1 MRKRLSFVCSLLLGT
16 IVTTTLA
23 GCGTTAP
30 EVQKSFFVALE
41 YDEVQGKVSVDKKE
55 GVLESNTEVTL
66 NVTSN
71 AGFEISVIKI
81 NNMDVVPKN
90 KITFRPKE
98 GSNSVIVFFKPNDS
112 KPVVDKFN
120 IKLVYDN
127 TKGEALSDVLE
138 GEIGKV
144 DKVNVVVRPNEG
156 FEIEQVTLNNQVLS
170 VSDNKVSF
178 TPLKGENLIKIAFRE
193 LPNETQFNVVTD
205 FDSSQGNV
213 SVDVVNG
220 TLESVD
226 KVNVTV
232 TANEGYEISSI
243 LVNGKSS
250 EILDTFSFKPIEG
263 ENVIKV
269 TFNALPVETSFT
281 VETDFDSTKGDVSV
295 DIIEGIV
302 ENVEKV
308 TVSITPKEGFVI
320 NNISI
325 NRQALEVINETL
337 TFKPV
342 GGVNTVKVLFA
353 PKEATN
359 DFNVV
364 IESYNEAQGMVTADI
379 KEGIVE
385 NTDFVTI
392 TATPNNGFLVDK
404 IIANGT
410 NLEVVDNKATFKPI
424 KGENIVSVTFI
435 ETPIESF
442 TVETT
447 FDSLK
452 GEVTT
457 SVTEGILE
465 EIKEVEV
472 VVTPKEG
479 YLIDTITANGVQLS
493 HTNGKAKFIPLIGVN
508 KVVVIFKEKVV
519 EEKYT
524 VKVKKTAGFENLL
537 TVNLSSNEGIVGE
550 NVTFEL
556 SYSVERFEVEDIL
569 LNGVSIGQNARSF
582 TPIKGENILEIK
594 MKAKTIV
601 PTIDK
606 GKDFT
611 PITRTNETDLS
622 SSKEAI
628 DLVMDKI
635 EEELI
640 NKGATEHARKI
651 IDAYAKQFDLYDQ
664 VFKKYGIT
672 KADINVFYGIV
683 ATPSFINILNSDL
696 KEQALIDALTKEIYR
711 IIADI
716 FKGDYSID
724 KFVGFI
730 STTIFIAV
738 AMTYGQDYGYRLT
751 HYYDYISEQSEVGDF
766 ARTVINS
773 SKPSKEKLDKLFGL
787 YETLGQFLYLTIKN
801 CVKAQNATELERL
814 YNLFKKL
821 GLGILGTNNS
831 VDEPIS
837 EEELFETIT
846 LLNDLLN
853 NNFLSKDGFMNF
865 IDKLYAFGD
874 IAHLHLELFAYT
886 NIVENLYATN
896 LYKETIDEINANK
909 EQVYYLL
916 KFIGLYAKHLEKT
929 DVSDIMYIF
938 SKTSTLGSKELAQ
951 LFIIAS
957 RYINKVKIA
966 YSQSANAVEAINNIG
981 PLLTKMISAIKYGT
995 VPKTLTNYINSEAII
1010 NKLIE
1015 IKNNDYTLNNGVEQV
1030 VPFAQEVIDSVNNNE
1045 ALDNIF
1051 DHKIALSVQ
1060 KTNYKLGET
1069 NFVVSASYDDVDI
1082 TNELH
1087 VEAFSTNEEGYFVAK
1102 ITYKQYTFFKTYS
1115 VTKNGISFAYDSY
1128 IIPVLKLDSDPNLFD
1143 KTFVFSDGNKNYK
1156 DFEVENRSVIDT
1168 STKGLKTGWVK
1179 HLGNYYFFAYEV
1191 R

>member
-1 MRKRLSFVCSLLLGT
+1 MRKRLSLVCSLLLGT

-30 EVQKSFFVALE
+30 EVQKSFFVELE

-66 NVTSN
+66 NVTPN

-81 NNMDVVPKN
+81 NNMDIVPKN

-120 IKLVYDN
+120 VKLVYDN

-156 FEIEQVTLNNQVLS
+156 FEIDQVTLNNQVLS

-178 TPLKGENLIKIAFRE
+178 TPLKGENLIKITFRE

-281 VETDFDSTKGDVSV
+281 VQTDFDSTKGDVSV

-308 TVSITPKEGFVI
+308 TVSITPKEG
-320 NNISI
+320 
-325 NRQALEVINETL
+325 
-337 TFKPV
+337 
-342 GGVNTVKVLFA
+342 
-353 PKEATN
+353 
-359 DFNVV
+359 
-364 IESYNEAQGMVTADI
+364 
-379 KEGIVE
+379 
-385 NTDFVTI
+385 
-392 TATPNNGFLVDK
+392 
-404 IIANGT
+404 
-410 NLEVVDNKATFKPI
+410 
-424 KGENIVSVTFI
+424 
-435 ETPIESF
+435 
-442 TVETT
+442 
-447 FDSLK
+447 
-452 GEVTT
+452 
-457 SVTEGILE
+457 
-465 EIKEVEV
+465 
-472 VVTPKEG
+472 
-479 YLIDTITANGVQLS
+479 YLIDTITANGVQLF

-524 VKVKKTAGFENLL
+524 VKVQKTAGFENLL

-696 KEQALIDALTKEIYR
+696 KEQALIDALKKEIYR

-751 HYYDYISEQSEVGDF
+751 HYYDYINEQSEVGDF

-814 YNLFKKL
+814 YNLFQKL

-831 VDEPIS
+831 ADEPIS

-874 IAHLHLELFAYT
+874 MAHLHLELFAYT
-886 NIVENLYATN
+886 NIGENLYATN

-1102 ITYKQYTFFKTYS
+1102 ITYKQYTFFKPYS

>member
-1 MRKRLSFVCSLLLGT
+1 MRKRLSLVCSLLLGT

-30 EVQKSFFVALE
+30 EVQKSFFVELE

-66 NVTSN
+66 NVTPN

-81 NNMDVVPKN
+81 NNMDIVPKN

-120 IKLVYDN
+120 VKLVYDN

-156 FEIEQVTLNNQVLS
+156 FEIDQVTLNNQVLS

-178 TPLKGENLIKIAFRE
+178 TPLKGENLIKITFRE

-281 VETDFDSTKGDVSV
+281 VQTDFDSTKGDVSV

-308 TVSITPKEGFVI
+308 TVSI
-320 NNISI
+320 
-325 NRQALEVINETL
+325 
-337 TFKPV
+337 
-342 GGVNTVKVLFA
+342 
-353 PKEATN
+353 
-359 DFNVV
+359 
-364 IESYNEAQGMVTADI
+364 
-379 KEGIVE
+379 
-385 NTDFVTI
+385 
-392 TATPNNGFLVDK
+392 
-404 IIANGT
+404 
-410 NLEVVDNKATFKPI
+410 
-424 KGENIVSVTFI
+424 
-435 ETPIESF
+435 
-442 TVETT
+442 
-447 FDSLK
+447 
-452 GEVTT
+452 
-457 SVTEGILE
+457 
-465 EIKEVEV
+465 
-472 VVTPKEG
+472 TPKEG

-524 VKVKKTAGFENLL
+524 VKVQKTAGFENLL

-696 KEQALIDALTKEIYR
+696 KEQALIDALKKEIYR

-751 HYYDYISEQSEVGDF
+751 HYYDYINEQSEVGDF

-814 YNLFKKL
+814 YNLFQKL

-831 VDEPIS
+831 ADEPIS

-874 IAHLHLELFAYT
+874 MAHLHLELFAYT
-886 NIVENLYATN
+886 NIGENLYATN
-896 LYKETIDEINANK
+896 LYKETIDEIYANK

-1015 IKNNDYTLNNGVEQV
+1015 IKNNNYTLNNGVEQV

-1045 ALDNIF
+1045 VLDNIF

-1143 KTFVFSDGNKNYK
+1143 KTFAFSDGNKNYK